1 MKRIPSILKNKYLLC
16 GAFVLV
22 YILFIHD
29 TDIATLINR
38 KQHVAELQDE
48 IERKKKSIEELK
60 VSLNQLE
67 DIRTLEKYARE
78 EHFFRKDDEDIFIFS
93 FE

>member
-1 MKRIPSILKNKYLLC
+1 M
-16 GAFVLV
+16 LV
-22 YILFIHD
+22 YVLFIHD
-29 TDIATLINR
+29 TDIATLISR
-38 KQHVAELQDE
+38 KQHVAELEDE
-48 IERKKKSIEELK
+48 IERKKRSIEELK
-60 VSLNQLE
+60 ISLNQLD